1 VRNLREPGAKGGGR
15 RSLSVGESCRS
26 KPVAGVFRIL
36 PQVFLGSIFTRHGR
50 EDTTREGTACVGAVG
65 KAPCLPYFRT
75 FYVHGVG
82 RTGCMGFMQT
92 SKLSEFNNSFCLSM
106 FSHMGEDT

>member
-1 VRNLREPGAKGGGR
+1 MVRNLREPGAKGGGR

-65 KAPCLPYFRT
+65 KAPCLPYFSDFLCAWRGT
-75 FYVHGVG
+75 HWLYGLHANKQAVGV
-82 RTGCMGFMQT
+82 Q
-92 SKLSEFNNSFCLSM
+92 
-106 FSHMGEDT
+106 